1 MDPSIRTEHTQPQSV
16 TSMNAECSTVVV
28 LGEGAHAPAMEAPD
42 WLDSTEAAP
51 ATPSP
56 PELGLGA
63 TMPVREPHAG
73 AEAPTTASYPFLQV
87 LLLLRAVVPG
97 PVGGPIERVRLRLV
111 MPRAG
116 DAEITLTALLPA
128 ASICWRRRR

>member
-1 MDPSIRTEHTQPQSV
+1 
-16 TSMNAECSTVVV
+16 MNAECSTVVV

-73 AEAPTTASYPFLQV
+73 AEAPSSPNGMMVEWGASPAPSRERWGHPSGELPLQ
-87 LLLLRAVVPG
+87 G
-97 PVGGPIERVRLRLV
+97 I
-111 MPRAG
+111 
-116 DAEITLTALLPA
+116 PA
-128 ASICWRRRR
+128 PETSPK